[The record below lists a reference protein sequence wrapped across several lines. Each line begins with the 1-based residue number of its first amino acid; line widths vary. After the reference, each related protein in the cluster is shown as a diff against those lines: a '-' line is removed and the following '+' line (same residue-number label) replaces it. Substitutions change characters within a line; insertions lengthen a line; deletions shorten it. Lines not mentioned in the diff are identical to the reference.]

1 MRRVLGLLAVGVLAS
16 PVVAKPLVT
25 SSEETL
31 ARVCLARSESPS
43 RIVDACDAAL
53 ADAGLTSSQRVD
65 LITARGDGYLWL
77 DRYEAA
83 IASFEEALALDATET
98 DAWNGLGWTLW
109 EVEGDAAAY
118 DAFETSLQI
127 DVSVQALGGKAATGR
142 RLGAMSSDQAR
153 LLLTAA
159 LSIDP
164 DYIWAVREVAW
175 SHLDDGD
182 PARSVRAFNN
192 ALEIEPFDVNARYGL
207 GRAHMDLGNPEEALT
222 LFNGVLADAPDDF
235 PTLVYRI
242 IALRDLDRNA
252 QALRE
257 ADRLI
262 VSHPDR
268 SSGYIEKGQAL
279 LALGRHAEAIA
290 TFAHADETLGP
301 NNSVLYWY
309 ADALATDGQFG
320 NALDVIDRGLALSG
334 ADYSDYLLKSY
345 IALELGDYRL
355 ARTAVEASLATGV
368 NDPWAHYYLAITLV
382 HEGQVDAGLQSFE
395 KAIASGL
402 PDDRIGAF
410 ASELV
415 GAGMYVEAAE
425 LRQRF

>member
-1 MRRVLGLLAVGVLAS
+1 SACSGS
-16 PVVAKPLVT
+16 P
-25 SSEETL
+25 
-31 ARVCLARSESPS
+31 RS
-43 RIVDACDAAL
+43 
-53 ADAGLTSSQRVD
+53 
-65 LITARGDGYLWL
+65 
-77 DRYEAA
+77 
-83 IASFEEALALDATET
+83 
-98 DAWNGLGWTLW
+98 
-109 EVEGDAAAY
+109 
-118 DAFETSLQI
+118 
-127 DVSVQALGGKAATGR
+127 
-142 RLGAMSSDQAR
+142 
-153 LLLTAA
+153 
-159 LSIDP
+159 
-164 DYIWAVREVAW
+164 IWAR
-175 SHLDDGD
+175 
-182 PARSVRAFNN
+182 PRPYRAFNN
-192 ALEIEPFDVNARYGL
+192 ALEIEPFDVNTRYGL
-207 GRAHMDLGNPEEALT
+207 GRAHMDLGDPEQALT

-279 LALGRHAEAIA
+279 LALGRHAEAIG
-290 TFAHADETLGP
+290 TFVHADETLGP

-345 IALELGDYRL
+345 IALELGDYSL
-355 ARTAVEASLATGV
+355 ARAAVEASLATGV

-382 HEGQVDAGLQSFE
+382 HEGQVDAGLRSFE
-395 KAIASGL
+395 TAIAGGL
-402 PDDRIGAF
+402 PDDWIGAF